1 MRYKWAI
8 EILGNILNT
17 ITGVPSAGEHRAVLE
32 KIRLLRLDNENV
44 NNMLQRQNA
53 QNAGTLRTFHL
64 HESDIEELKAGMNK
78 INSQWLDLTT

>member
-1 MRYKWAI
+1 MRYRRAI
-8 EILGNILNT
+8 EILGSILNT

-53 QNAGTLRTFHL
+53 QNAGILRHFICMKATLRN
-64 HESDIEELKAGMNK
+64 LKRA
-78 INSQWLDLTT
+78 